1 MNSRDFPTVNR
12 EPLIRE
18 PRAPR
23 AGFTLVEILVVVVI
37 LGLLATLVIPRV
49 VGRGEEAKR
58 TATLV
63 QIRSLVQALDLYK
76 LDNGFYPTT
85 EQGLEALVSKPS
97 GMPEPV
103 NYRDDGYMKKV
114 PVDPWGRPYVY
125 RSPGE
130 HGETDLFSFG
140 PDGAE
145 GGEGKDKDITNWDE

>member
-1 MNSRDFPTVNR
+1 MKGKRRS
-12 EPLIRE
+12 
-18 PRAPR
+18 
-23 AGFTLVEILVVVVI
+23 GFTLVEILVVVVI

-63 QIRSLVQALDLYK
+63 QIRSLEQALDLYK

-85 EQGLEALVSKPS
+85 EQGLEALVAKPA
-97 GMPEPV
+97 GTPEPR

-114 PVDPWGRPYVY
+114 PMDPWGRPYVY

-145 GGEGKDKDITNWDE
+145 GGEGRNSDITNWEE

>member
-1 MNSRDFPTVNR
+1 MNEKTCKEVFFMDRKRRS
-12 EPLIRE
+12 
-18 PRAPR
+18 
-23 AGFTLVEILVVVVI
+23 GFTLVEILVVVVI

-63 QIRSLVQALDLYK
+63 QIRALEQALDLYK

-97 GMPEPV
+97 GMPEPM
-103 NYRDDGYMKKV
+103 NYRKDGYMKKV

-130 HGETDLFSFG
+130 HGETDILSFG

-145 GGEGKDKDITNWDE
+145 GGEEDDRDITNWEQ

>member
-1 MNSRDFPTVNR
+1 MNEKTCKEVFFMDRKRRS
-12 EPLIRE
+12 
-18 PRAPR
+18 
-23 AGFTLVEILVVVVI
+23 GFTLVEILVVVVI

-58 TATLV
+58 TATVV
-63 QIRSLVQALDLYK
+63 QIRALEQALDLYK

-97 GMPEPV
+97 GMPEPM
-103 NYRDDGYMKKV
+103 NYRRDGYMKKV

-130 HGETDLFSFG
+130 HGETDILSFG

-145 GGEGKDKDITNWDE
+145 GGEEDDRDITNWEQ

>member
-1 MNSRDFPTVNR
+1 MNEKTCKEVFFMDRKRRS
-12 EPLIRE
+12 
-18 PRAPR
+18 
-23 AGFTLVEILVVVVI
+23 GFTLVEILVVVVI

-63 QIRSLVQALDLYK
+63 QIRAIEQALDLYK

-97 GMPEPV
+97 GMPEPM
-103 NYRDDGYMKKV
+103 NYRRDGYMKKV

-130 HGETDLFSFG
+130 HGETDILSFG

-145 GGEGKDKDITNWDE
+145 GGEEDDRDITNWEQ

>member
-1 MNSRDFPTVNR
+1 MNEKTCKEVFFMDRKRRS
-12 EPLIRE
+12 
-18 PRAPR
+18 
-23 AGFTLVEILVVVVI
+23 GFTLVEILVVVVI

-49 VGRGEEAKR
+49 IGRGEEAKR

-63 QIRSLVQALDLYK
+63 QIRALEQALDLYK

-97 GMPEPV
+97 GMPEPM
-103 NYRDDGYMKKV
+103 NFRKDGYMKKV

-130 HGETDLFSFG
+130 HGETDILSFG

-145 GGEGKDKDITNWDE
+145 GGEEDDRDITNWEQ

>member
-1 MNSRDFPTVNR
+1 MNEKTCKEVFFMDRKRRS
-12 EPLIRE
+12 
-18 PRAPR
+18 
-23 AGFTLVEILVVVVI
+23 GFTLVEILVVVVI

-58 TATLV
+58 TATVV
-63 QIRSLVQALDLYK
+63 QIRALEQALDLYK

-97 GMPEPV
+97 GMPEPM
-103 NYRDDGYMKKV
+103 NFRKDGYMKKV

-130 HGETDLFSFG
+130 HGETDILSFG

-145 GGEGKDKDITNWDE
+145 GGEEDDRDITNWEQ

>member
-1 MNSRDFPTVNR
+1 MNEKTCKEVFFMDRKRRS
-12 EPLIRE
+12 
-18 PRAPR
+18 
-23 AGFTLVEILVVVVI
+23 GFTLVEILVVVVI

-63 QIRSLVQALDLYK
+63 QIRAIEQALDLYK

-97 GMPEPV
+97 GMPEPM
-103 NYRDDGYMKKV
+103 NYRRDGYMKKV

-130 HGETDLFSFG
+130 HGETDILSFG

-145 GGEGKDKDITNWDE
+145 GGEEDNRDITNWEQ

>member
-1 MNSRDFPTVNR
+1 MNEKTCKEVFFMDRKR
-12 EPLIRE
+12 R
-18 PRAPR
+18 R
-23 AGFTLVEILVVVVI
+23 GFTLVEILVVVVI

-58 TATLV
+58 TAALV
-63 QIRSLVQALDLYK
+63 QIRAIEQALDLYK

-97 GMPEPV
+97 GMPEPM
-103 NYRDDGYMKKV
+103 NYRKDGYMKKV

-130 HGETDLFSFG
+130 HGETDILSFG

-145 GGEGKDKDITNWDE
+145 GGEEDDRDITNWEQ

>member
-1 MNSRDFPTVNR
+1 MDRKRRS
-12 EPLIRE
+12 
-18 PRAPR
+18 
-23 AGFTLVEILVVVVI
+23 GFTLVEILVVVVI

-63 QIRSLVQALDLYK
+63 QIWAIEQALDLYK

-97 GMPEPV
+97 GMPEPMNV
-103 NYRDDGYMKKV
+103 RKDGYMKKV
-114 PVDPWGRPYVY
+114 SVDPWGRPYVY

-130 HGETDLFSFG
+130 HGETDILSFG

-145 GGEGKDKDITNWDE
+145 GGEEDDSDITNCEQ

>member
-1 MNSRDFPTVNR
+1 MNEKTCKEVFFMDRKRRS
-12 EPLIRE
+12 
-18 PRAPR
+18 
-23 AGFTLVEILVVVVI
+23 GFTLVEILVVVVI

-63 QIRSLVQALDLYK
+63 QIRALEQALDLYK

-97 GMPEPV
+97 GMPEPM
-103 NYRDDGYMKKV
+103 NYRKDGYMKKV
-114 PVDPWGRPYVY
+114 PVDPWGRAYVY

-130 HGETDLFSFG
+130 HGETDILSFG

-145 GGEGKDKDITNWDE
+145 GGEEDNRDITNWEQ

>member
-1 MNSRDFPTVNR
+1 MNEKTCKEVFFMDRKRRS
-12 EPLIRE
+12 
-18 PRAPR
+18 
-23 AGFTLVEILVVVVI
+23 GFTLVEILVVVVI

-63 QIRSLVQALDLYK
+63 QIRALEQALDLYK

-97 GMPEPV
+97 GMPEPM
-103 NYRDDGYMKKV
+103 NYRKDGYMKKV
-114 PVDPWGRPYVY
+114 PVDPWGRAYVY

-130 HGETDLFSFG
+130 HGETDILSFG

-145 GGEGKDKDITNWDE
+145 GGEEDDRDITNWEQ

>member
-1 MNSRDFPTVNR
+1 MNEKTCKEVFFMDRKRRS
-12 EPLIRE
+12 
-18 PRAPR
+18 
-23 AGFTLVEILVVVVI
+23 GFTLVEILVVVVI

-63 QIRSLVQALDLYK
+63 QIRAIEQALDLYK

-97 GMPEPV
+97 GMPEPM
-103 NYRDDGYMKKV
+103 NFRKDGYMKKV

-130 HGETDLFSFG
+130 HGETDILSFG

-145 GGEGKDKDITNWDE
+145 GGEEDDRDITNWEQ

>member
-1 MNSRDFPTVNR
+1 MNEKTCKEVFFMDRKRRS
-12 EPLIRE
+12 
-18 PRAPR
+18 
-23 AGFTLVEILVVVVI
+23 GFTLVEILVVVVI

-58 TATLV
+58 TATVV
-63 QIRSLVQALDLYK
+63 QIRALEQALDLYK

-97 GMPEPV
+97 GMPEPM
-103 NYRDDGYMKKV
+103 NFRKDGYMKKV
-114 PVDPWGRPYVY
+114 HVDPWGRPYVY

-130 HGETDLFSFG
+130 HGETDILSFG

-145 GGEGKDKDITNWDE
+145 GGEEDDRDITNWEQ

>member
-1 MNSRDFPTVNR
+1 MDNPAKEVSFMNGKRRS
-12 EPLIRE
+12 
-18 PRAPR
+18 
-23 AGFTLVEILVVVVI
+23 GFTLVEILVVVVI

-58 TATLV
+58 TAALV
-63 QIRSLVQALDLYK
+63 QIRSLEQALDLYK

-97 GMPEPV
+97 GMPEPR

-114 PVDPWGRPYVY
+114 PTDPWGRPYVY

-140 PDGAE
+140 PDGEE
-145 GGEGKDKDITNWDE
+145 GGEGKNRDITNWDE